1 MASGARYKASGLGL
15 IMLSLARAASAQPSQ
30 AASPSVMEDV
40 DLLELLNVEV
50 STATKT
56 SESLEDA
63 PAIITVVTA
72 EDIARWGYDSVG
84 EVLQHVLGF
93 YLIDDHIVPNAAVR
107 GVTGGLGA
115 ESGVIKVMIDG
126 ASAAYRSTSGNWLGV
141 ELIPL
146 SSIYQIEIIRGP
158 ASALY
163 GADAF
168 LGVVNIITVPPEH
181 IPALDARG
189 QVGTT
194 GSNLGGRFDVASGAR
209 FGNFDV
215 LVAAAGEQRDRSG
228 LSLPDESPAPTL
240 PSYVAEDLVAR
251 NLERRSLVL
260 QTRLGY
266 RVPRTGHL
274 VLSAIGSGIE
284 RGGDFAHW
292 AQLTGGTDGAGREV
306 GTVVNLGQFR
316 GTANGALEL
325 SDNFQL
331 SLTTTYFQ
339 GGVLGDD
346 RIEVASDL
354 FWVRRHMGYR
364 GGEGN
369 LEARWMPSDAFNV
382 IYGVETVVDDET
394 KPRAQRISKDT
405 GEEIGTPG
413 VDQSVTLAN
422 IGAYV
427 SSNYK
432 LFDPWLKL
440 TGGLRYDHHSI
451 YGPQVTGRLGATS
464 RWSDAIVTKLLYGSA
479 FKAPSPYLL
488 YAVPLRPGDVIGNA
502 LLEPQRID
510 TFELQLS
517 YKPGAMWNASTG
529 LAYSIV
535 RDKAEFTPEGIN
547 LTAKNIA
554 SQKALSWE
562 TQVEAR
568 LEERV
573 QGYASFEY
581 TLSQRDLG
589 EEGYAARLVG
599 SDAVIY
605 PPWIARA
612 GVSAD
617 VPLHPE
623 FPLQA
628 SAQGVYVAARRAGE
642 ASIVENGAPFSL
654 PSYFWLNAS
663 LAAPKLILIPGHES
677 TIALRGKNLLGA
689 GGPDPG
695 SSGFEYALR
704 PRELLLDLRHV
715 F

>member
-1 MASGARYKASGLGL
+1 MTKRSSYAAS
-15 IMLSLARAASAQPSQ
+15 SLAVVLALSNAAAAEPSQPS
-30 AASPSVMEDV
+30 ASNALEDV

-72 EDIARWGYDSVG
+72 EDIARWGHDSVG
-84 EVLQHVLGF
+84 DVLQHVLGF
-93 YLIDDHIVPNAAVR
+93 YLVDDHIVPNAAVR

-126 ASAAYRSTSGNWLGV
+126 ASVAYRSTSGNWLGV

-146 SSIYQIEIIRGP
+146 SSIHQIEIIRGP

-168 LGVVNIITVPPEH
+168 LGVINIITVPPSE

-194 GSNLGGRFDVASGAR
+194 GANLGGRFDVAG
-209 FGNFDV
+209 GTTLGDFDF
-215 LVAAAGEQRDRSG
+215 LLAAAGEQVDRSG
-228 LSLPDESPAPTL
+228 LALPGESPAPAL
-240 PSYVAEDLVAR
+240 PSYVGNDRVA
-251 NLERRSLVL
+251 NHLERRSLVL
-260 QTRLGY
+260 QGRLGY
-266 RVPRTGHL
+266 RVPQKGQL

-292 AQLTGGTDGAGREV
+292 AQLTGGTDAAGREV
-306 GTVVNLGQFR
+306 GTIVNLGQFR
-316 GTANGALEL
+316 GTATGVLQL
-325 SDNFQL
+325 SPSFQL
-331 SLTTTYFQ
+331 GLLTTYFQ

-354 FWVRRHMGYR
+354 FWVKRHMGYR
-364 GGEGN
+364 GGEGS
-369 LEARWMPSDAFNV
+369 LEGRWMPSEAFNLIV
-382 IYGVETVVDDET
+382 GVETVIDDET

-405 GEEIGTPG
+405 GEEVGDSG
-413 VDQSVTLAN
+413 ENESVTLTN
-422 IGAYV
+422 LGVYV

-432 LFDPWLKL
+432 LLDPWLKL
-440 TGGLRYDHHSI
+440 TGGVRYDHHSI
-451 YGPQVTGRLGATS
+451 YGPQLTGRLGATS

-488 YAVPLRPGDVIGNA
+488 YAQPLRPGDVIGNTSLA
-502 LLEPQRID
+502 PQRID
-510 TFELQLS
+510 TFEAQLS
-517 YKPGAMWNASTG
+517 YKPVAFWNASTG
-529 LAYSIV
+529 LAYSLV

-547 LTAKNIA
+547 LAAKNVA

-562 TQVEAR
+562 TQLNASFEQ
-568 LEERV
+568 RV
-573 QGYASFEY
+573 RGYASFEY
-581 TLSQRDLG
+581 VFSRRTLG
-589 EEGYAARLVG
+589 EEGYAARLIG
-599 SDAVIY
+599 TRAVIY
-605 PPWIARA
+605 PPWIGRA
-612 GVSAD
+612 GVSVD
-617 VPLHPE
+617 VPVHPE
-623 FPLQA
+623 LPLQA
-628 SAQGVYVAARRAGE
+628 SAQLVYVAPRRAGE

-654 PSYFWLNAS
+654 PSYVWLNAS

-677 TIALRGKNLLGA
+677 TVALRGKNLIGTQ
-689 GGPDPG
+689 GPDPG
-695 SSGFEYALR
+695 SSGFEYPLR
-704 PRELLLDLRHV
+704 PREVMLELRHA